1 MNESPESTDLSLDDI
16 GAKQERELKNIA
28 LLSIRSRIDGKEQNI
43 AVSDPILRKKAGV
56 FVTIK
61 RFGQLR
67 GCIGFIFPYYEL
79 WDATA
84 KAASSAAASDPR
96 FMPIDTS
103 ELRTLEIEIS
113 VLGGMVKID
122 PEKSEEINKLEI
134 GREGLMVAGFGT
146 SGVLLPQVATEF
158 SFNAL
163 EFLEATCEK
172 AGLPR
177 DAWKNPDVSVYKFA
191 AKIF

>member
-1 MNESPESTDLSLDDI
+1 MKNTPESTDLSLDEI
-16 GAKQERELKNIA
+16 GGKQEQELKNIA
-28 LLSIRSRIDGKEQNI
+28 LLSIRSRIDGKEPSI

-67 GCIGFIFPYYEL
+67 GCIGFMFPYYEL

-84 KAASSAAASDPR
+84 KAASSAAVSDPR

-103 ELRTLEIEIS
+103 EINTLEIEIS
-113 VLGGMVKID
+113 VLGRMEKID
-122 PEKSEEINKLEI
+122 LEKSDEINKLEI

-146 SGVLLPQVATEF
+146 SGLLLPQVATEF
-158 SFNAL
+158 SFNAM
-163 EFLEATCEK
+163 EFLQATCEK
-172 AGLPR
+172 AGLPH
-177 DAWKNPDVSVYKFA
+177 DAWKNPAVSVYKFA